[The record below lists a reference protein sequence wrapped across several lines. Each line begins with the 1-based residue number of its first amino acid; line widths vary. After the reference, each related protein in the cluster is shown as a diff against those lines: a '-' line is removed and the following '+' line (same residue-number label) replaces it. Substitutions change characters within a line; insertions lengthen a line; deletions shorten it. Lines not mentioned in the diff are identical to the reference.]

1 MNSSMTLRTRLVGLF
16 LILGLVPLVIFA
28 ILLTKQA
35 GLALN
40 QTSGE
45 AMEAVATQTIS
56 SIEKQLA
63 ERYGQVQS
71 FASTTKLL
79 PEQIPNLPNSMNIYV
94 GAYYIYDLML
104 ALDPEGKV
112 LAANTKDQ
120 AGKPVDSSSL
130 LGTNMADQAFFREC
144 MSGSIGVGQTWY
156 EDVNRFPEVAEALGG
171 SPMNLRFAAPIR
183 SLEGDPIGVWV
194 AYISWD
200 RTAAEHI
207 RGVQAD
213 FERDGKASFECNLLR
228 ADGMLIQDK
237 DPARILS
244 VNLKDAGLRAAL
256 KIADHEDGY
265 IIEEHQR
272 THLPQINGYAVSK
285 GVHGRKLFDW
295 GVLARINVAEANE
308 KMATMKHASIT
319 LIVIFGVILL
329 VAAWLVGSSISKPVQ
344 KTAELLDRVADGQLD
359 ETLNIKRKDELGRM
373 ATSLNRTI
381 EVLREAEAL
390 RQANAGQQREMLRVR
405 AMVQNSTLAMLYVDT
420 DNTIRYSNP
429 AALTLLQKTGDI
441 SADSLDNG
449 RLDKVL
455 PMGRTL
461 VEQGTHSA
469 NLPWTGTLPL
479 KDSQLSFSLDEIVD
493 EKKERQGLCISI
505 EDITEQ
511 LANEQRVRTAAER
524 ERQEAAELQRKVDQ
538 LLTTVSAAAAG
549 DLTQEVPITG
559 SDAIGQVGT
568 ALNGF
573 FHSMRTSISTIG
585 TNLSQLQ
592 DSSSLL
598 GSISAEMNTSAEATN
613 QKAVEVANTTQQISG
628 NMQTSATGAEEMGA
642 SIREIS
648 RNTAEAAKVAAA
660 AVQLAQSTGAAMS
673 QLNISSEEI
682 GEVVKVI
689 SGIAEQTNLLA
700 LNATI
705 EAARA
710 GAAGKGFAVVAN
722 EVKELAKES
731 ARATENISLKIATI
745 QENTGRAVTSIEQIT
760 SIIDKINDLQN
771 SIASAVEEQS
781 VTTGEI
787 TRSVHEAATGSH
799 QIVENME
806 QLGVVAQASNRGATS
821 TADAVE
827 HLNRIAEDMG
837 ELMRRFHV

>member
-1 MNSSMTLRTRLVGLF
+1 MNLSITLRTRLVALF
-16 LILGLVPLVIFA
+16 LILGLAPLVIFA
-28 ILLTKQA
+28 VISNKQA
-35 GLALN
+35 AEALTA
-40 QTSGE
+40 TSGE
-45 AMEAVATQTIS
+45 AMSAVADQTMDALES
-56 SIEKQLA
+56 RLN
-63 ERYGQVQS
+63 ERYFDVQA
-71 FASTTKLL
+71 FASTTKLEPERLQML
-79 PEQIPNLPNSMNIYV
+79 PGRLNTFVRQYHV
-94 GAYYIYDLML
+94 YDLML
-104 ALDPEGKV
+104 VLDDYGSVVAVNSQDEMGKS
-112 LAANTKDQ
+112 LPTA
-120 AGKPVDSSSL
+120 SL
-130 LGTNMADQAFFREC
+130 LGRDLSDLDCFNAC
-144 MSGSIGVGQTWY
+144 ISGQIGSGKTY
-156 EDVNRFPEVAEALGG
+156 TEDVDRYPLMAEVLGG
-171 SPMNLRFAAPIR
+171 QPMNLVFAAPIQ
-183 SLEGDPIGVWV
+183 SVDGGIAGVWV
-194 AYISWD
+194 NFASWE
-200 RTAAEHI
+200 RTVAEKLQSI
-207 RGVQAD
+207 QAD
-213 FERDGKASFECNLLR
+213 FDRQGKASFECNLLR
-228 ADGMLIQDK
+228 TNGLLIQDK

-244 VNLKDAGLRAAL
+244 VNLKEAGLGAAG
-256 KIADHEDGY
+256 KIFDHENGY
-265 IIEEHQR
+265 IVEKHQR
-272 THLPQINGYAVSK
+272 TQIPQINGYAVSK
-285 GVHGRKLFDW
+285 GIDGIKPYDW
-295 GVLARINVAEANE
+295 GLMARINVDEANE
-308 KMATMKHASIT
+308 KIASMRSASIT
-319 LIVIFGVILL
+319 LILIFGVILL
-329 VAAWLVGSSISKPVQ
+329 VAAWLVGSSISKPVT

-359 ETLNIKRKDELGRM
+359 DTLKINRKDELGRM

-420 DNTIRYSNP
+420 DNTIRYANP
-429 AALTLLQKTGDI
+429 AALSLLQKTGDI

-573 FHSMRTSISTIG
+573 FHSLRASISTIG
-585 TNLSQLQ
+585 SNLSLLQ

-598 GSISAEMNTSAEATN
+598 GSISSEMSTSAEATN

-689 SGIAEQTNLLA
+689 NGIAEQTNLLA

-710 GAAGKGFAVVAN
+710 GAAGQGFAVVAN

-745 QENTGRAVTSIEQIT
+745 QENTGRAVSSIDQI
-760 SIIDKINDLQN
+760 SEIINKINDLQN
-771 SIASAVEEQS
+771 AIASAVEEQS
-781 VTTGEI
+781 VVTGDI
-787 TRSVHEAATGSH
+787 TRSVHEAASGSH

-806 QLGVVAQASNRGATS
+806 QLGVVAQASNRGANSTS
-821 TADAVE
+821 EAVV
-827 HLNRIAEDMG
+827 HLNRIADDMG
-837 ELMRRFHV
+837 ELMRRFRV